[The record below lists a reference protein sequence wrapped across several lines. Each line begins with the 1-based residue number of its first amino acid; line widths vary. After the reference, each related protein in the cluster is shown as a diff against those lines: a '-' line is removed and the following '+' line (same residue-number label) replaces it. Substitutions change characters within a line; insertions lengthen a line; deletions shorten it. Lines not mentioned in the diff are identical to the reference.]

1 MTTATFQILRGDRSS
16 ATYKDYT
23 LEVTEGMVVLDAV
36 LQIQADQANDLA
48 VRWNCKAGHCGSC
61 SAEVNGMPK
70 LMCMTRLSDLSLDKP
85 ILLQPMKTFPHI
97 KDLTTDVSW
106 NYRTKKKIKKFV
118 AKSKELFSINSK
130 VRGYDIIF
138 EMLSEYMSSEKAPK
152 HEQQQLS
159 QSSRAISNLLKSLE
173 TVRNRELTESKTLAV
188 ELRKL
193 SVPKLG
199 DNNINISEKKLKKRF
214 NNVVGKLA
222 NTIEKNYP
230 VVLSSSKRLIE
241 LHEMRKDCKK
251 LRYLLEL
258 LPIDTDVK
266 NQDKVKV
273 SQLIDELEKVQDML
287 GTIHDY
293 DTTIAYIKKHVENH
307 SKYRSLNN
315 IVKYVYEDRRKKFEQ
330 FIEYCRVDLSNS
342 KDNLFV
348 IL

>member
-1 MTTATFQILRGDRSS
+1 MSKSSSFDNILYPIDSKEYLNKSERNIQRVNNKLD
-16 ATYKDYT
+16 DY
-23 LEVTEGMVVLDAV
+23 L
-36 LQIQADQANDLA
+36 
-48 VRWNCKAGHCGSC
+48 KAPNEEHIHDIRTSIRRLRA
-61 SAEVNGMPK
+61 SYQSLPK
-70 LMCMTRLSDLSLDKP
+70 SIR
-85 ILLQPMKTFPHI
+85 
-97 KDLTTDVSW
+97 
-106 NYRTKKKIKKFV
+106 NKKKIKKFV

-130 VRGYDIIF
+130 VRDYDIIF

-258 LPIDTDVK
+258 LPINRDIK
-266 NQDKVKV
+266 NQDKDKV

-293 DTTIAYIKKHVENH
+293 DTTIAYIKKYVENH

-348 IL
+348 NIMNIN

>member
-1 MTTATFQILRGDRSS
+1 
-16 ATYKDYT
+16 
-23 LEVTEGMVVLDAV
+23 
-36 LQIQADQANDLA
+36 
-48 VRWNCKAGHCGSC
+48 
-61 SAEVNGMPK
+61 MPK
-70 LMCMTRLSDLSLDKP
+70 SSSFDNILYPIDSKEYLNKSERNIQRVNNKLDDYLKAPNEEHIHDIRTSIRRLRASYQSLPKS
-85 ILLQPMKTFPHI
+85 IR
-97 KDLTTDVSW
+97 
-106 NYRTKKKIKKFV
+106 NKKKIKKFV

-130 VRGYDIIF
+130 VRDYDIIF

-152 HEQQQLS
+152 HEQQQLT

-258 LPIDTDVK
+258 LPIDRDIK
-266 NQDKVKV
+266 NRDKDKV

-293 DTTIAYIKKHVENH
+293 DTTIAYIKKYVENH

-348 IL
+348 NIMNIN

>member
-1 MTTATFQILRGDRSS
+1 
-16 ATYKDYT
+16 
-23 LEVTEGMVVLDAV
+23 
-36 LQIQADQANDLA
+36 
-48 VRWNCKAGHCGSC
+48 
-61 SAEVNGMPK
+61 MPK
-70 LMCMTRLSDLSLDKP
+70 SSSFDNILYPIDSKEYLNKSERNIQRVNNKLDDYLKAPNEEHIHDIRTSIRRLRASYQSLPKS
-85 ILLQPMKTFPHI
+85 IR
-97 KDLTTDVSW
+97 
-106 NYRTKKKIKKFV
+106 NKKKIKKFV

-130 VRGYDIIF
+130 VRDYDIIF

-258 LPIDTDVK
+258 LPNDRDVK
-266 NQDKVKV
+266 NQDKDKV

-293 DTTIAYIKKHVENH
+293 DTTIAYIKKYVENH

-348 IL
+348 NIMNIN

>member
-1 MTTATFQILRGDRSS
+1 MSKSSSFDNILYPIDSKEYLNKSERNIQRVNN
-16 ATYKDYT
+16 KLEDY
-23 LEVTEGMVVLDAV
+23 L
-36 LQIQADQANDLA
+36 
-48 VRWNCKAGHCGSC
+48 KAPNEEHIHDIRTSIRRLRA
-61 SAEVNGMPK
+61 SYQSLPK
-70 LMCMTRLSDLSLDKP
+70 SIR
-85 ILLQPMKTFPHI
+85 
-97 KDLTTDVSW
+97 
-106 NYRTKKKIKKFV
+106 NKKKIKKFV

-130 VRGYDIIF
+130 VRDYDIIS

-159 QSSRAISNLLKSLE
+159 QSSPAISNLLKSLE

-193 SVPKLG
+193 SVLKLG

-222 NTIEKNYP
+222 NRIEKNYP

-258 LPIDTDVK
+258 LPIDRDVK
-266 NQDKVKV
+266 NQDKDKV

-315 IVKYVYEDRRKKFEQ
+315 IVKYLYEDRRKKFEQ

-348 IL
+348 NIMNIN

>member
-1 MTTATFQILRGDRSS
+1 
-16 ATYKDYT
+16 
-23 LEVTEGMVVLDAV
+23 
-36 LQIQADQANDLA
+36 
-48 VRWNCKAGHCGSC
+48 
-61 SAEVNGMPK
+61 MPK
-70 LMCMTRLSDLSLDKP
+70 SSSFDNILYPIDSKEYLNKSERNIQRVNNKLDDYLKAPNEEHIHDIRTSIRRLRASYQSLPKS
-85 ILLQPMKTFPHI
+85 IR
-97 KDLTTDVSW
+97 
-106 NYRTKKKIKKFV
+106 NKKKIKKFV

-130 VRGYDIIF
+130 VRDYDIIF
-138 EMLSEYMSSEKAPK
+138 EILSEYMSSEMAPK

-159 QSSRAISNLLKSLE
+159 QSSRAISNLLKTLE

-348 IL
+348 NIMNIN

>member
-1 MTTATFQILRGDRSS
+1 
-16 ATYKDYT
+16 
-23 LEVTEGMVVLDAV
+23 
-36 LQIQADQANDLA
+36 
-48 VRWNCKAGHCGSC
+48 
-61 SAEVNGMPK
+61 MPK
-70 LMCMTRLSDLSLDKP
+70 SSSLDNILYP
-85 ILLQPMKTFPHI
+85 IDSKEYLNKSERNIQRVNNKLDDYLKAPNEEHI
-97 KDLTTDVSW
+97 HDI
-106 NYRTKKKIKKFV
+106 RTSIRRLRASYQSLPKSIRNKKKIKKFV

-130 VRGYDIIF
+130 VRDYDIIF

-258 LPIDTDVK
+258 LPIDRDIK
-266 NQDKVKV
+266 NLDKDKV

-293 DTTIAYIKKHVENH
+293 DTTIAYIKKYVENH

-348 IL
+348 NIMNIN

>member
-1 MTTATFQILRGDRSS
+1 MTKSSSFDNILYPIDSKEYLNKSERNIQRVNNKLD
-16 ATYKDYT
+16 DY
-23 LEVTEGMVVLDAV
+23 L
-36 LQIQADQANDLA
+36 
-48 VRWNCKAGHCGSC
+48 KAPNEEHIHDIRTSIRRLRA
-61 SAEVNGMPK
+61 SYQSLPK
-70 LMCMTRLSDLSLDKP
+70 SIR
-85 ILLQPMKTFPHI
+85 
-97 KDLTTDVSW
+97 
-106 NYRTKKKIKKFV
+106 NKKKIKKFV

-130 VRGYDIIF
+130 VRDYDIIF

-258 LPIDTDVK
+258 LPIDRDIK
-266 NQDKVKV
+266 NRDKDKV

-348 IL
+348 NIMNIN

>member
-1 MTTATFQILRGDRSS
+1 MSKSSSFDNILYPIDSKEYLNKSERNIQRVNNKLD
-16 ATYKDYT
+16 DY
-23 LEVTEGMVVLDAV
+23 L
-36 LQIQADQANDLA
+36 
-48 VRWNCKAGHCGSC
+48 KAPNEEHIHDIRTSIRRLRA
-61 SAEVNGMPK
+61 SYQSLPK
-70 LMCMTRLSDLSLDKP
+70 SIR
-85 ILLQPMKTFPHI
+85 
-97 KDLTTDVSW
+97 
-106 NYRTKKKIKKFV
+106 NKKKIKKFV

-130 VRGYDIIF
+130 VRDYDIIF

-199 DNNINISEKKLKKRF
+199 NNNINISEKKLKKRF

-266 NQDKVKV
+266 NQEKDKV
-273 SQLIDELEKVQDML
+273 SQLMDELEKVQDML

-293 DTTIAYIKKHVENH
+293 DTTIAYIKKYVENH
-307 SKYRSLNN
+307 SKYRSLDN

-348 IL
+348 NIMNIN

>member
-1 MTTATFQILRGDRSS
+1 MSKSSSFDNILYPINSKEYLNKSERNIQRVNNKLD
-16 ATYKDYT
+16 DY
-23 LEVTEGMVVLDAV
+23 L
-36 LQIQADQANDLA
+36 
-48 VRWNCKAGHCGSC
+48 KAPNEEHIHDIRTSIRRLRA
-61 SAEVNGMPK
+61 SYQSLPK
-70 LMCMTRLSDLSLDKP
+70 SIR
-85 ILLQPMKTFPHI
+85 
-97 KDLTTDVSW
+97 
-106 NYRTKKKIKKFV
+106 NKKKIKKFV

-130 VRGYDIIF
+130 VRDYDIIF

-258 LPIDTDVK
+258 LPIDRDIK
-266 NQDKVKV
+266 NQDKDKV

-293 DTTIAYIKKHVENH
+293 DTTIAYIKKYVENH

-348 IL
+348 NIMNIN

>member
-1 MTTATFQILRGDRSS
+1 MSKSSSFDNILYPIDSKEYLNKSERNIQRVNNKLD
-16 ATYKDYT
+16 DY
-23 LEVTEGMVVLDAV
+23 L
-36 LQIQADQANDLA
+36 
-48 VRWNCKAGHCGSC
+48 KAPNEEHIHDIRTSIRRLRA
-61 SAEVNGMPK
+61 SYQSLPK
-70 LMCMTRLSDLSLDKP
+70 SIR
-85 ILLQPMKTFPHI
+85 
-97 KDLTTDVSW
+97 
-106 NYRTKKKIKKFV
+106 NKKKIKKFV

-130 VRGYDIIF
+130 VRDYDIIF
-138 EMLSEYMSSEKAPK
+138 EMLSEYVSSEKAPK

-258 LPIDTDVK
+258 LPIDRDIK
-266 NQDKVKV
+266 NQDKDKV

-293 DTTIAYIKKHVENH
+293 DTTIAYIKKYVENH

-348 IL
+348 NIMNIN

>member
-1 MTTATFQILRGDRSS
+1 
-16 ATYKDYT
+16 
-23 LEVTEGMVVLDAV
+23 
-36 LQIQADQANDLA
+36 
-48 VRWNCKAGHCGSC
+48 
-61 SAEVNGMPK
+61 MPK
-70 LMCMTRLSDLSLDKP
+70 SSSFDNILYPIDSKEYLNKSERNIQRVNNKLDDYLKAPNEEHIHDIRTSIRRLRASYQSLPKS
-85 ILLQPMKTFPHI
+85 IR
-97 KDLTTDVSW
+97 
-106 NYRTKKKIKKFV
+106 NKKKIKKFV

-130 VRGYDIIF
+130 VRDYDIIF
-138 EMLSEYMSSEKAPK
+138 EMLSEYVSSEKAPK

-266 NQDKVKV
+266 NQDKDKV

-307 SKYRSLNN
+307 SKYRSLDN

-348 IL
+348 NIMNIN

>member
-1 MTTATFQILRGDRSS
+1 MSKSSSFDNILYPIDSNEYLNKSERNIQRVNNKLD
-16 ATYKDYT
+16 DY
-23 LEVTEGMVVLDAV
+23 L
-36 LQIQADQANDLA
+36 
-48 VRWNCKAGHCGSC
+48 KAPNEEHIHDIRTSIRRLRA
-61 SAEVNGMPK
+61 SYQSLPK
-70 LMCMTRLSDLSLDKP
+70 SIR
-85 ILLQPMKTFPHI
+85 
-97 KDLTTDVSW
+97 
-106 NYRTKKKIKKFV
+106 NKKKIKKFV

-130 VRGYDIIF
+130 VRDYDIIF

-199 DNNINISEKKLKKRF
+199 DSNINISEKKLKKRF

-258 LPIDTDVK
+258 LPIDADGK
-266 NQDKVKV
+266 NQDKDKV
-273 SQLIDELEKVQDML
+273 SQFINELEKVQDML

-307 SKYRSLNN
+307 SKYRSLDN
-315 IVKYVYEDRRKKFEQ
+315 IVKYVYEDRQKKFEQ

-348 IL
+348 NIMNIN

>member
-1 MTTATFQILRGDRSS
+1 
-16 ATYKDYT
+16 
-23 LEVTEGMVVLDAV
+23 
-36 LQIQADQANDLA
+36 
-48 VRWNCKAGHCGSC
+48 
-61 SAEVNGMPK
+61 MPK
-70 LMCMTRLSDLSLDKP
+70 SSSFDNILYPIDSKEYLNKSERNIQRVNNKLDDYLKAPNEEHIHDIRTSIRRLRASYQSLPKS
-85 ILLQPMKTFPHI
+85 IR
-97 KDLTTDVSW
+97 
-106 NYRTKKKIKKFV
+106 NKKKIKKFV

-130 VRGYDIIF
+130 VRDYDIIF
-138 EMLSEYMSSEKAPK
+138 EMLSEYMSSKMAPK

-266 NQDKVKV
+266 NQDKDKV

-348 IL
+348 NIMNIN

>member
-1 MTTATFQILRGDRSS
+1 
-16 ATYKDYT
+16 
-23 LEVTEGMVVLDAV
+23 
-36 LQIQADQANDLA
+36 
-48 VRWNCKAGHCGSC
+48 
-61 SAEVNGMPK
+61 MPK
-70 LMCMTRLSDLSLDKP
+70 SSSFDNILYPINSKEYLNKSERNIQRVNNKLDDYLKAPNEEHIHDIRTSIRRLRASYQSLPKS
-85 ILLQPMKTFPHI
+85 IR
-97 KDLTTDVSW
+97 
-106 NYRTKKKIKKFV
+106 NKKKIKKFV

-130 VRGYDIIF
+130 VRDYDIIF

-258 LPIDTDVK
+258 LPIDRDIK
-266 NQDKVKV
+266 NQDKDKV

-348 IL
+348 NIMNIN

>member
-1 MTTATFQILRGDRSS
+1 MSKSSSFDNILYPIDSKEYLNKSERNIQRVNNKLD
-16 ATYKDYT
+16 DY
-23 LEVTEGMVVLDAV
+23 L
-36 LQIQADQANDLA
+36 
-48 VRWNCKAGHCGSC
+48 KAPNEEHIHDIRTSIRRLRA
-61 SAEVNGMPK
+61 SYQSLPK
-70 LMCMTRLSDLSLDKP
+70 SIR
-85 ILLQPMKTFPHI
+85 
-97 KDLTTDVSW
+97 
-106 NYRTKKKIKKFV
+106 NKKKIKKFV

-130 VRGYDIIF
+130 VRDYDIIF
-138 EMLSEYMSSEKAPK
+138 EMLSEYMSSKMAPK

-258 LPIDTDVK
+258 LPIDADRK
-266 NQDKVKV
+266 NQDKDKV
-273 SQLIDELEKVQDML
+273 SQFINELEKVQDML

-307 SKYRSLNN
+307 SKYRSLDN
-315 IVKYVYEDRRKKFEQ
+315 IVKYLYEDRQKKFEQ

-348 IL
+348 NIMNIN